1 MYLLFTVSYYIQ
13 ISTNIKIRIIK
24 LIAFL
29 LDWVF
34 GPSGLK
40 NLFYFCGKL
49 SVLRC
54 YVWFFIEPVLIQRI
68 SITFRALLEKK
79 ILNLLSTLYFQTLSL
94 EAVYNIVG
102 GTGADFG
109 CLGSFGG
116 AGAAGGRSMS
126 HATELN
132 PVKANARASNFLRG
146 LAFSVFAQVNFKN

>member
-1 MYLLFTVSYYIQ
+1 MIFHRTGSNPEDINHFQSLT
-13 ISTNIKIRIIK
+13 
-24 LIAFL
+24 
-29 LDWVF
+29 
-34 GPSGLK
+34 
-40 NLFYFCGKL
+40 GK
-49 SVLRC
+49 
-54 YVWFFIEPVLIQRI
+54 
-68 SITFRALLEKK
+68 KK
-79 ILNLLSTLYFQTLSL
+79 FLNLLSTLYFQTLSL